1 MPTLK
6 EIYEGQ
12 SNWVFGTNYTSLKSD
27 TETLVEQETSGIRI
41 KSAVEINNPL
51 IYGNES
57 IRISNRTTK
66 SVEDMKNSMG
76 GESSDGGLIGLGISK
91 LTGGKLNSISDVRN
105 FANNKL
111 GIPANAIPTYV
122 DGTGELQK
130 GKEPDTMI
138 TLAKI
143 KKDASGTEVGKFLK
157 QAGGGNFRTIGRNI
171 IGEGISLVKDKLRD
185 TLFGSPAGLGENSP
199 TNGSYEYS
207 SINPYSSTISIAKNT
222 EPNADKLQLVQTQ
235 AKEKVDAL
243 KSKTADV
250 LKKNKKVDEKVE
262 DKSTDDTNPYSVQN
276 QNLVVKDS
284 RETNI
289 QTLDSET
296 ETDLKK
302 DTAEKLN
309 KKKTLGDSISSN
321 SALNSERNYSN
332 ESPYTE
338 NVNTYVTEE
347 SVETDLKLPTQE
359 STDDIESKTKKSQD
373 KNLPLDESSYSVK
386 YDNDKRYSD
395 FVRKTA
401 TDDEQSGEFTRID
414 LSLLPQNSVDK
425 TSKLFRLKRY
435 SKNPYN
441 NTLRYPKA
449 KGEGGTP
456 KNWESLYGVTN
467 GSDRLNSEG
476 LNGNTEE
483 LEGLDLIPF
492 WIKPKEGKSIHFR
505 TSVSGITETV
515 NPQWASSK
523 FFGNPFSFYT
533 YDGVER
539 NVALTLQMFCYNP
552 VELATMWQKIEFLTK
567 QTYPK
572 VKTVNDIKYS
582 NPPIIEFRLGDI
594 YKNKTSFIESLSY
607 TIPDNSNWE
616 VDIDGLRLPKLVDVS
631 ITFKFIEQIGDEQT
645 LYSYKRSDDAIKIV
659 NEKRGSQGGNFSG
672 DSQTG
677 GGASNIGGGS
687 SAESDNFAPSEPAKQ
702 PPKVDNTGV
711 EQTEEN
717 NQSSVNNTP
726 KVLDTGKESTDNPK
740 DTSTEQTKERTKAQ
754 VITEAEKIKQ
764 KLSSKGLP
772 EWFVNWIPRYPNFKD
787 GTVKKIK
794 DPTDNTLELVY
805 YELEYGPKGYKYTDE
820 YVVYVHPE
828 IGRPVPTKYKQFVSF
843 TKTDPVGTQGELLK
857 QVRDNMT
864 QEEKDAEWQRQKKEQ
879 QKKEDE
885 AFDAAL
891 GL

>member
-1 MPTLK
+1 
-6 EIYEGQ
+6 
-12 SNWVFGTNYTSLKSD
+12 
-27 TETLVEQETSGIRI
+27 
-41 KSAVEINNPL
+41 
-51 IYGNES
+51 
-57 IRISNRTTK
+57 
-66 SVEDMKNSMG
+66 
-76 GESSDGGLIGLGISK
+76 
-91 LTGGKLNSISDVRN
+91 
-105 FANNKL
+105 
-111 GIPANAIPTYV
+111 
-122 DGTGELQK
+122 
-130 GKEPDTMI
+130 
-138 TLAKI
+138 
-143 KKDASGTEVGKFLK
+143 
-157 QAGGGNFRTIGRNI
+157 
-171 IGEGISLVKDKLRD
+171 
-185 TLFGSPAGLGENSP
+185 
-199 TNGSYEYS
+199 
-207 SINPYSSTISIAKNT
+207 
-222 EPNADKLQLVQTQ
+222 
-235 AKEKVDAL
+235 
-243 KSKTADV
+243 
-250 LKKNKKVDEKVE
+250 
-262 DKSTDDTNPYSVQN
+262 
-276 QNLVVKDS
+276 
-284 RETNI
+284 
-289 QTLDSET
+289 
-296 ETDLKK
+296 
-302 DTAEKLN
+302 
-309 KKKTLGDSISSN
+309 
-321 SALNSERNYSN
+321 
-332 ESPYTE
+332 
-338 NVNTYVTEE
+338 
-347 SVETDLKLPTQE
+347 
-359 STDDIESKTKKSQD
+359 
-373 KNLPLDESSYSVK
+373 
-386 YDNDKRYSD
+386 
-395 FVRKTA
+395 
-401 TDDEQSGEFTRID
+401 
-414 LSLLPQNSVDK
+414 
-425 TSKLFRLKRY
+425 
-435 SKNPYN
+435 
-441 NTLRYPKA
+441 
-449 KGEGGTP
+449 
-456 KNWESLYGVTN
+456 
-467 GSDRLNSEG
+467 
-476 LNGNTEE
+476 

-515 NPQWASSK
+515 SPQWGSSK

-552 VELATMWQKIEFLTK
+552 VELATMWQKIEFLSK

-572 VKTVNDIKYS
+572 VKTVDGIKYS

-687 SAESDNFAPSEPAKQ
+687 SAESDKFAPSEPAKQ

-726 KVLDTGKESTDNPK
+726 KVLGTGKESTDNPK

-772 EWFVNWIPRYPNFKD
+772 EWFVNWIPKYPNFKVD
-787 GTVKKIK
+787 TVKKIK
-794 DPTDNTLELVY
+794 DPTEQTLEVVY
-805 YELEYGPKGYKYTDE
+805 YELEYGPKGQKYTDE

-828 IGRPVPTKYKQFVSF
+828 INRPVPVKYKQFVSF
-843 TKTDPVGTQGELLK
+843 TKTDPAGTQGELLK

>member
-12 SNWVFGTNYTSLKSD
+12 SNWVFGTNYTSVKPDKD
-27 TETLVEQETSGIRI
+27 TVIEQETSGIRI
-41 KSAVEINNPL
+41 KSAVEVNNPL

-57 IRISNRTTK
+57 IRIANRTTK

-76 GESSDGGLIGLGISK
+76 GESPDGGLIGKGISK
-91 LTGGKLNSISDVRN
+91 LTGGKLNSISDVRDKVN
-105 FANNKL
+105 SKL

-143 KKDASGTEVGKFLK
+143 KKDASGTELGKFLK
-157 QAGGGNFRTIGRNI
+157 QTGGGNFRTIGRNI
-171 IGEGISLVKDKLRD
+171 VGQGISLVKDKVRD
-185 TLFGSPAGLGENSP
+185 TLFGSPAGLGENEP
-199 TNGSYEYS
+199 TNGSFEYS
-207 SINPYSSTISIAKNT
+207 SQTPYSTQIRNAKNN
-222 EPNADKLQLVQTQ
+222 EPETDKLQLPATQ
-235 AKEKVDAL
+235 AKEKVDEL
-243 KSKTADV
+243 
-250 LKKNKKVDEKVE
+250 KNKTK
-262 DKSTDDTNPYSVQN
+262 
-276 QNLVVKDS
+276 NL
-284 RETNI
+284 
-289 QTLDSET
+289 
-296 ETDLKK
+296 
-302 DTAEKLN
+302 LN

-347 SVETDLKLPTQE
+347 STGTDLKLPTQE

-386 YDNDKRYSD
+386 YDDDKRYSD

-441 NTLRYPKA
+441 NTLKYPKA
-449 KGEGGTP
+449 TGEGGAV

-492 WIKPKEGKSIHFR
+492 WIKPKNGKSVHFR

-515 NPQWASSK
+515 SPQWASSK

-539 NVALTLQMFCYNP
+539 NVSLTLQMFCYNP
-552 VELATMWQKIEFLTK
+552 VELATMWQKIEFLSK
-567 QTYPK
+567 QAYPQI
-572 VKTVNDIKYS
+572 KTVQIEGSSNGIKYS

-616 VDIDGLRLPKLVDVS
+616 TDIDGLQLPKLVDVS

-687 SAESDNFAPSEPAKQ
+687 SAESEKFAPSEPAKQ

-726 KVLDTGKESTDNPK
+726 KVLGTGKETTDNPK
-740 DTSTEQTKERTKAQ
+740 DTSTEQTKERTKSE
-754 VITEAEKIKQ
+754 VITRQEKIQ
-764 KLSSKGLP
+764 EKLKSKGLP
-772 EWFVNWIPRYPNFKD
+772 EWFVIWIPKYPNFKD
-787 GTVKKIK
+787 DTVKKIK
-794 DPTDNTLELVY
+794 DPTDNALELVY
-805 YELEYGPKGYKYTDE
+805 YELEYGPKGQKYTDE

-843 TKTDPVGTQGELLK
+843 TKSDPIGTQGELLK

-864 QEEKDAEWQRQKKEQ
+864 QEEKDAEWKRKKKEQ
-879 QKKEDE
+879 QKREDE
-885 AFDAAL
+885 ALDAAL
-891 GL
+891 GV